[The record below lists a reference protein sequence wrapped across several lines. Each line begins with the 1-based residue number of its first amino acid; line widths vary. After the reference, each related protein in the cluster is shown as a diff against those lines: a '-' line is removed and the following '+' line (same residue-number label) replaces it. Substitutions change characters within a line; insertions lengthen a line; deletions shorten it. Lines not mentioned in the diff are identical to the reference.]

1 MSDRLTTRW
10 KGTEE
15 KSVLESMGAYSNK
28 IPKPEG
34 YALRYDY
41 SYAIITNHSIPLK
54 DPKGLQIKAGTD
66 RSANSITPRA
76 EPGIPTYRENATRPD
91 SVIKSIDFYF
101 DKTKHVKY
109 VYAEGYPDS
118 VFYTKRN

>member
-10 KGTEE
+10 KGSEE
-15 KSVLESMGAYSNK
+15 KSVLEAMGAYSTK

-41 SYAIITNHSIPLK
+41 SFAIITNHTTLSK
-54 DPKGLQIKAGTD
+54 DTKGLQIKAGTD
-66 RSANSITPRA
+66 RNANSITPRA
-76 EPGIPTYRENATRPD
+76 EPGIPTYREPGTRPD

-101 DKTKHVKY
+101 DRSKRVVS

-118 VFYTKRN
+118 VFYMKRN